1 MVRRKIDVFP
11 APAYNE
17 DTKKG
22 SGQEA
27 QSYTMFF
34 ICLYMRKVEGGQHM
48 IRIGICDDEA
58 AARDELRF
66 ALEKVVKEDQE
77 EIVYEFVS
85 GKNAAR
91 WLKNHP
97 GEIDL
102 LFLDVEMKEPNGMET
117 ARYIRTFD
125 EELFIVF
132 VTGYKDYVFDG
143 YETDAL
149 DYVLKPAEPE
159 RLKRILERVR
169 GIMEKTREKNFVFK
183 NMDGIYRLPFG
194 RILYFY
200 SDRRKVSA
208 VTGEKEYPFYGK
220 LDEIQ
225 ALAGKNFVRIHQR
238 YLVNVRKVERIGKNE
253 VEVGGILLP
262 VSRNMKEEALAAF
275 ARSVLEE

>member
-1 MVRRKIDVFP
+1 MFRCGLRIMRIQRRLPGGKSKAIRDFYP
-11 APAYNE
+11 L
-17 DTKKG
+17 
-22 SGQEA
+22 
-27 QSYTMFF
+27 
-34 ICLYMRKVEGGQHM
+34 LYAERRRRTVYHM

-58 AARDELRF
+58 EARDGLRF
-66 ALEKVVKEDQE
+66 ALEKVLREGRE

-85 GKNAAR
+85 GKNAAS
-91 WLKNHP
+91 WLKKHP

-125 EELFIVF
+125 EEILIVF
-132 VTGYKDYVFDG
+132 VTGHKDYVFDG
-143 YETDAL
+143 YEADAL

-169 GIMEKTREKNFVFK
+169 RIMEKNREKTFIFK
-183 NMDGIYRLPFG
+183 NMDGAYRLPFG

-208 VTGEKEYPFYGK
+208 VTREKEYPFYGK

-225 ALAGKNFVRIHQR
+225 TIAGKNFVRIHQR

-253 VEVGGILLP
+253 VEVEGILLP
-262 VSRNMKEEALAAF
+262 VSRNMKADALAAL

>member
-1 MVRRKIDVFP
+1 
-11 APAYNE
+11 
-17 DTKKG
+17 
-22 SGQEA
+22 
-27 QSYTMFF
+27 MFF
-34 ICLYMRKVEGGQHM
+34 CRLRIMRIQQKLLDRKPGPGDMGFERRIQEGGRHM

-58 AARDELRF
+58 AARDEIRF
-66 ALEKVVKEDQE
+66 ALEKVLREDRE
-77 EIVYEFVS
+77 EIVYEFSS

-117 ARYIRTFD
+117 ARYIRSFN
-125 EELFIVF
+125 EELLIVF
-132 VTGYKDYVFDG
+132 VTGHKDYVFDG
-143 YETDAL
+143 YETGAL

-159 RLKRILERVR
+159 RLKRILERTR

-183 NMDGIYRLPFG
+183 NTDGTYRLPFG

-208 VTGEKEYPFYGK
+208 VTREKEYPFYGK

-225 ALAGKNFVRIHQR
+225 SLAGKSFVRIHQR

-253 VEVGGILLP
+253 VEVGGISLP
-262 VSRNMKEEALAAF
+262 VSRNMKTEALAAF
-275 ARSVLEE
+275 ARAVLEE